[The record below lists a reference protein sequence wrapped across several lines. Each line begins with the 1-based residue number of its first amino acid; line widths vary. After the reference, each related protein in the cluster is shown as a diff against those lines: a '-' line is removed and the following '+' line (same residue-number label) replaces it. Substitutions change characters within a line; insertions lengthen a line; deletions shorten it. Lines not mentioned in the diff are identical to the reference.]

1 MGSIDEE
8 LKLPKIQI
16 KLNSHGVEA
25 SYNPR
30 MRSDASRSTRLSAFT
45 LIELLVVI
53 AIIAILAAILFPVF
67 SQAKAAAKSIACLS
81 NTKEIGLATQ
91 IYVGDYDSYYPQS
104 KSTDANPQIDD
115 YDGSIE
121 NPDNGSIFAKILPYT
136 GHGGSTSEDVM
147 YQQKLFMCPSD
158 PNPFDISCPD
168 IINIGGPHVIS
179 YLINGY
185 FVWGLNESSVGYPA
199 SVIEYGER
207 RSVTVN
213 NNPAYC
219 DDIYHPWFNYLNPNL
234 NNANGVDNEM
244 DPTIGALS
252 TTRHTT
258 GANYTFAEGHA
269 KHLVFSQT
277 WSPPNNVDWHTPN
290 PGVQKDF

>member
-1 MGSIDEE
+1 M
-8 LKLPKIQI
+8 KTK
-16 KLNSHGVEA
+16 
-25 SYNPR
+25 
-30 MRSDASRSTRLSAFT
+30 AFT

-67 SQAKAAAKSIACLS
+67 SQAKAAAKSVACLS

-91 IYVGDYDSYYPQS
+91 IYLGDYDWNYPQS
-104 KSTDANPQIDD
+104 KMTDGQPQIDD

-147 YQQKLFMCPSD
+147 NTQKLFACPAD
-158 PNPFDISCPD
+158 PNPFDLSCPD
-168 IINIGGPHVIS
+168 VLNIGGPHVIS

-185 FVWGLNESSVGYPA
+185 FVWGLNESTISAPA
-199 SVIEYGER
+199 SVIEYAER
-207 RSVTVN
+207 RSVTIN
-213 NNPAYC
+213 NAPPYC
-219 DDIYHPWFNYLNPNL
+219 DDIYHPWFNSLNPNL

-244 DPTIGALS
+244 DTYIGAIATS
-252 TTRHTT
+252 RHNT
-258 GANYTFAEGHA
+258 GSNFTFAEGHA
-269 KHLVFSQT
+269 KHMVWSQT
-277 WSPPNNVDWHTPN
+277 WSPPSNVDLHSPN